1 MDGAVFHQPLWG
13 SEQEEPFGIQGL
25 FGGELQ
31 TTDGEPTTA
40 RHQQVFGIYETGKA
54 ESEVR

>member
-31 TTDGEPTTA
+31 ATDRQPATS
-40 RHQQVFGIYETGKA
+40 RHQQVFGVYKTRKVKGKI
-54 ESEVR
+54 R